1 MKKLVLSTIIVVIS
15 LIGISQNINSKDISF
30 NTGDIYKSN
39 SRAYAYLAYLD
50 NSIISVKIEK
60 DDIVVRIFD
69 PSTLNIVSTK
79 HHPIKGGHSSH
90 YFIEDLVISRGA
102 CYFFFSQ
109 YDKKKELEQL
119 YYCKIDPGT
128 GHYIG
133 EPEKII
139 TINEKIFSDY
149 GSNKFKFV
157 QSANKSKLLIYY
169 RKRPEAKND
178 KKSTDSFGLFVY
190 NQNLQKLWSTEVKM
204 PYTESAVD
212 NLDYQLS
219 NAGEAL
225 FLTTVFTN
233 NTSKMEKKKG
243 KVNYHL
249 ELLKIKDANSG
260 IQKYPITIENKLLKS
275 VNFKEMPNGD
285 MVIGGIYTNKKDRY
299 LNLSFETLV
308 EKKAPYDSD
317 GTYGIRID
325 AEGNTI
331 YSGYHEFPLSFLNS
345 YEKKSEKKKNTRKGD
360 EKVKV
365 EFHSN
370 RKTIIDDD
378 GSIICIGEQSY
389 RKTDNGDRHVNNINY
404 FYDDISVSKI
414 SPDMKLDWIEKLPK
428 RQVAYN
434 QNETPLEISFID
446 FSDGSNLYFLFK
458 DDIDNIK
465 LTSSQSP
472 KKCNV
477 LTKGILALCKVDIED
492 GKVSKSAIMKAEG
505 SNKTYIRE
513 VLSAIILE
521 TVPGTIVLENHV
533 KSKDHSL
540 TSISVKN

>member
-1 MKKLVLSTIIVVIS
+1 M
-15 LIGISQNINSKDISF
+15 
-30 NTGDIYKSN
+30 
-39 SRAYAYLAYLD
+39 
-50 NSIISVKIEK
+50 
-60 DDIVVRIFD
+60 
-69 PSTLNIVSTK
+69 
-79 HHPIKGGHSSH
+79 
-90 YFIEDLVISRGA
+90 
-102 CYFFFSQ
+102 
-109 YDKKKELEQL
+109 
-119 YYCKIDPGT
+119 
-128 GHYIG
+128 
-133 EPEKII
+133 
-139 TINEKIFSDY
+139 
-149 GSNKFKFV
+149 
-157 QSANKSKLLIYY
+157 
-169 RKRPEAKND
+169 
-178 KKSTDSFGLFVY
+178 
-190 NQNLQKLWSTEVKM
+190 
-204 PYTESAVD
+204 
-212 NLDYQLS
+212 
-219 NAGEAL
+219 
-225 FLTTVFTN
+225 
-233 NTSKMEKKKG
+233 
-243 KVNYHL
+243 
-249 ELLKIKDANSG
+249 
-260 IQKYPITIENKLLKS
+260 
-275 VNFKEMPNGD
+275 
-285 MVIGGIYTNKKDRY
+285 
-299 LNLSFETLV
+299 
-308 EKKAPYDSD
+308 
-317 GTYGIRID
+317 
-325 AEGNTI
+325 
-331 YSGYHEFPLSFLNS
+331 
-345 YEKKSEKKKNTRKGD
+345 
-360 EKVKV
+360 KV

-513 VLSAIILE
+513 ALSAIILE